1 MDREKYLKKL
11 SEFKRLLGKKLDI
24 NHMVLFGSR
33 ARGNFREDSDF
44 DLIVVS
50 DAFEGKKSFRRA
62 IGFYEYWNIDSP
74 VDFICLTNEELEKK
88 KNEIGIIRQA
98 LKEGVVIK

>member
-1 MDREKYLKKL
+1 MDKEKYLKKL
-11 SEFKRLLGKKLDI
+11 SEFKKLLGEKLSI
-24 NHMVLFGSR
+24 NHMILFGSR

-50 DAFEGKKSFRRA
+50 DAFEGEKSFRRA

-88 KNEIGIIRQA
+88 RKEVGIISQA
-98 LKEGVVIK
+98 LKEGVIIK